1 MSKPV
6 VDSTGREIKAG
17 QWVVQP
23 YAQSHSVYTR
33 IAYVIEVPDS
43 RACITHFTLNI
54 PGDWEDGP
62 TQSGRIY
69 VRRPHEASWV
79 RAKQRYIGSTQNLTI
94 IEAGVA
100 FQAQEG
106 LEEYIREV
114 LGGDP
119 NGVMPVVEKI

>member
-43 RACITHFTLNI
+43 RACITHFSYVV

-62 TQSGRIY
+62 TGRNY
-69 VRRPHEASWV
+69 VRRPHDATWV

-94 IEAGVA
+94 IEANVA
-100 FQAQEG
+100 FGAYEPG
-106 LEEYIREV
+106 LEEYIRDV

-119 NGVMPVVEKI
+119 NGNIPVVEKI

>member
-43 RACITHFTLNI
+43 RAYITHFTHTI
-54 PGDWEDGP
+54 PGDWVGG
-62 TQSGRIY
+62 QYI
-69 VRRPHEASWV
+69 RRYDEASWV
-79 RAKQRYIGSTQNLTI
+79 RAKQRYTGSTSNLTI
-94 IEAGVA
+94 IDASVA

-106 LEEYIREV
+106 LEEYIRNE
-114 LGGDP
+114 LNGDP
-119 NGVMPVVEKI
+119 NGLIPVVKKV